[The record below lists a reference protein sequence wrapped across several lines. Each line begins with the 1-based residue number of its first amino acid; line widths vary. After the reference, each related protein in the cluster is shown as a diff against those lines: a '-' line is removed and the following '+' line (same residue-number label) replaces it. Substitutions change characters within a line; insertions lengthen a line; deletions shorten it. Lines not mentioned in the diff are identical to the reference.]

1 MKVVIPMAG
10 MSTRLRPSTHVTHKV
25 LMNIAGKPII
35 NHIIDEIEKTQ
46 KIDEIIFILGLF
58 GEQVMDY
65 MSKNYD
71 HIKKSYV
78 YQKER
83 KGDAHAILQT
93 EHLIDGPFLIVFC
106 DTAFKGKLKFDKDCS
121 ASLAVAET
129 DTPERFGIVQ
139 LNDNGFITKIVE
151 KPKEPPSNLA
161 LIGMYYINDHKKL
174 FEAIKEI
181 IRKDITLKGEYYL
194 ANALQMMVTLGE
206 KIKTFR
212 VEKWLDTGKV
222 ETLLDTHRELLK
234 EDNKRVDADAKITD
248 PVYINDNITIEN
260 SIIGPYVT
268 INNGAKIK
276 NSRIENSIIDNNS
289 IIEGCTLRDSI
300 IGKETTIKNFHG
312 KLHIADHTT
321 VESQ

>member
-1 MKVVIPMAG
+1 MKVVIPAAG
-10 MSTRLRPSTHVTHKV
+10 ISSRLRPSSHVTHKA
-25 LMNIAGKPII
+25 LMNLAGKPII
-35 NHIIDEIEKTQ
+35 EHIIDELQ
-46 KIDEIIFILGLF
+46 KSIQIDEIIFILGPF

-83 KGDAHAILQT
+83 KGQAHALLLT
-93 EHLIDGPFLIVFC
+93 EHLIDGPFLMIFC
-106 DTAFKGKLKFDKDCS
+106 DTVFKGKIGFDKNLCG
-121 ASLAVAET
+121 SLGVAET
-129 DTPERFGIVQ
+129 DTPERFGIVE
-139 LNDNGFITKIVE
+139 LNKEGHITRMVE

-161 LIGMYYINDHKKL
+161 LIGMYYINKPKEM
-174 FEAIKEI
+174 FEAIRELIK
-181 IRKDITLKGEYYL
+181 KDIQLKGEYYF
-194 ANALQMMVTLGE
+194 ADALQLMIDNGE
-206 KIKTFR
+206 RFETFT

-234 EDNKRVDADAKITD
+234 DNNHKTEADAKIKE
-248 PVYINDNITIEN
+248 PVYIDESALIEN

-268 INNGAKIK
+268 INNRAKVK
-276 NSRIENSIIDNNS
+276 NSRIENCIIDENS
-289 IIEGCTLRDSI
+289 TIEDCTLKDSI

-321 VESQ
+321 IESQ